1 MSKQQYQPSE
11 LVDLELRQK
20 EAKQVRKI
28 VSTVALVLAAIL
40 LLGGGGLYFY
50 VSSALKPYDKK
61 DDEPIV
67 VDIPIGSGLS
77 LIAQTLE
84 DEGVI
89 KSARIF
95 KYYAKFNNESEFQA
109 GTYSLT
115 RSMTPNELL
124 ETLKTGQLYREPT
137 FQMTIPEGLTINEIA
152 EIVEEHTD
160 WKASDFKRYV
170 NDPKTIKT
178 LQKKYPSLITDD
190 VLAEDI
196 KMPLEGYL
204 FPATY
209 PFYEENPPIEE
220 MVDVM
225 LAAMADN
232 LAAYL
237 ADWKETGR
245 SVHELLTFAS
255 LLEKEATATTDRET
269 IASVFYNRIAEDMPL
284 QTDPT
289 VLYSLGKHKDRVLYK
304 DLEVEDPYN
313 TYLNKGLPPGPIAA
327 PGASSIEASV
337 YPAETNYLYFLADKD
352 GNNHFAH
359 TYDEHLQNEA
369 EYIAPQYEDEE

>member
-40 LLGGGGLYFY
+40 LIGGGGLYFY

-67 VDIPIGSGLS
+67 VDIPVGSGLS

-178 LQKKYPSLITDD
+178 LQEKYPSLITDD

-196 KMPLEGYL
+196 KTPLEGYL

-237 ADWKETGR
+237 ADWNESGR

>member
-40 LLGGGGLYFY
+40 LIGGGGLYFY

-178 LQKKYPSLITDD
+178 LQEKYPSLITDD

-196 KMPLEGYL
+196 KTPLEGYL

-237 ADWKETGR
+237 ADWNESGR

>member
-40 LLGGGGLYFY
+40 LIGGGGLYFY

-61 DDEPIV
+61 DDDPIV
-67 VDIPIGSGLS
+67 VDIPIGSGLT

-178 LQKKYPSLITDD
+178 LQEKYPSLITDD

-196 KMPLEGYL
+196 KTPLEGYL

-237 ADWKETGR
+237 ADWNESGR

>member
-40 LLGGGGLYFY
+40 LIGGSGLYFY

-170 NDPKTIKT
+170 NDPKTIKA
-178 LQKKYPSLITDD
+178 LQEKYPSLITDD
-190 VLAEDI
+190 VLADDI
-196 KMPLEGYL
+196 KTPLEGYL

-237 ADWKETGR
+237 ADWEESGR

-352 GNNHFAH
+352 GNNHFAQ

-369 EYIAPQYEDEE
+369 EYIAPQYEDGE

>member
-40 LLGGGGLYFY
+40 LIGGGGLYFY

-67 VDIPIGSGLS
+67 VDIPIGSGLT

-178 LQKKYPSLITDD
+178 LQEKYPSLITDD

-196 KMPLEGYL
+196 KTPLEGYL

-237 ADWKETGR
+237 ADWNESGR

>member
-40 LLGGGGLYFY
+40 LIGGGGLYFY

-178 LQKKYPSLITDD
+178 LQEKYPSLITDD

-196 KMPLEGYL
+196 KAPLEGYL

-237 ADWKETGR
+237 ADWNESGR

>member
-40 LLGGGGLYFY
+40 LIGGGGLYFY

-61 DDEPIV
+61 DDEPLV
-67 VDIPIGSGLS
+67 VDIQIGSGLS
-77 LIAQTLE
+77 LIAQTLD

-178 LQKKYPSLITDD
+178 LQEKYPSLITDD

-196 KMPLEGYL
+196 KTPLEGYL

-237 ADWKETGR
+237 ADWNESGR

>member
-40 LLGGGGLYFY
+40 LIGGGGLYFY

-61 DDEPIV
+61 DDDPIV

-178 LQKKYPSLITDD
+178 LQEKYPSLITDD

-196 KMPLEGYL
+196 KTPLEGYL

-237 ADWKETGR
+237 ADWNESGR